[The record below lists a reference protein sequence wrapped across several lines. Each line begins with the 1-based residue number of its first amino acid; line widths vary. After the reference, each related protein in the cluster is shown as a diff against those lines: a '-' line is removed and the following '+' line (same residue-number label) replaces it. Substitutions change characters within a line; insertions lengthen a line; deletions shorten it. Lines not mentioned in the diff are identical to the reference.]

1 MSKVEELEK
10 ELEVAHAEYDE
21 VYENLPEGLGYKE
34 FQERLK
40 PVSEKVSEINRKLRL
55 IREPK
60 FENLPD
66 YGEVMTLKDFVKNV
80 KSGGFIDYDGY
91 GKYVKGDKMSD
102 ITINPSDV
110 KNKSL
115 RKDFESI
122 IWFNR

>member
-21 VYENLPEGLGYKE
+21 VFENLPEGLGYEE

-40 PVSEKVSEINRKLRL
+40 PVSDKVSEINRKIRL
-55 IREPK
+55 IQEPK
-60 FENLPD
+60 FEDLPD

-91 GKYVKGDKMSD
+91 GNICIGQKCKYTKTGSG
-102 ITINPSDV
+102 TT
-110 KNKSL
+110 
-115 RKDFESI
+115 
-122 IWFNR
+122 